1 MADIFLSY
9 AREDRE
15 KAEPLARALQEAGW
29 SVWWDR
35 SILPGA
41 SYEQVIEH
49 ELSSA
54 SSVVVLWSAAASH
67 SNWVRDEATLA
78 QSRNVLVSVL
88 IDDAELPL
96 GFRQQQTANLA
107 AWTGSTSDPEFQ
119 LLAEG
124 IATLVGG
131 SGGVGAEASSG
142 DVVVPTHVRPSAPI
156 RGFSLPPMTRSTV
169 AALAVAACA
178 LIAAPVWWAASR
190 VPAAGPLKQGEAAGA
205 HNAAASQALVVPAQ
219 AEATL
224 PREQMTVTVLSG
236 TLERLNAT
244 TRMLSLR
251 IRFSNRN
258 TRNFDRTY
266 YTDFRLV
273 VDGAS
278 LAPTKAPL
286 EQIEASSSKEFD
298 YLFEVPATATRAVL
312 RVIRGDE
319 TSDIPLELTAAR
331 R

>member
-9 AREDRE
+9 ARDDRE
-15 KAEPLARALQEAGW
+15 KAESLARALQEAGW

-35 SILPGA
+35 SILPGT

-54 SSVVVLWSAAASH
+54 SSVVVLWSVAASQ

-78 QSRNVLVSVL
+78 QSRNVLVSAL
-88 IDDAELPL
+88 IDDTELPL

-107 AWTGSTSDPEFQ
+107 AWTGATSDPEFQ

-131 SGGVGAEASSG
+131 GAGAAPTSG
-142 DVVVPTHVRPSAPI
+142 DVVSDAQVPASVPVRRAP
-156 RGFSLPPMTRSTV
+156 FLPMTRSTV
-169 AALAVAACA
+169 AGLVIACA
-178 LIAAPVWWAASR
+178 LIATVVWSAAGRAPVAEAPKDD
-190 VPAAGPLKQGEAAGA
+190 VAGVQT
-205 HNAAASQALVVPAQ
+205 LVVPAG

-224 PREQMTVTVLSG
+224 PREQMTLTVLSG
-236 TLERLNAT
+236 KLERLNAAS
-244 TRMLSLR
+244 RMLSLR
-251 IRFSNRN
+251 IRFSNHG
-258 TRNFDRTY
+258 TNFDRTY
-266 YTDFRLV
+266 YTDLRLV
-273 VDGAS
+273 VNGVS
-278 LAPTKAPL
+278 LAPTTAPL
-286 EQIEASSSKEFD
+286 DQIEASSAREFD
-298 YLFEVPATATRAVL
+298 YVFEVPATAPRAVL

-319 TSDIPLELTAAR
+319 TSDIPLQLTAAR

>member
-9 AREDRE
+9 ARDDRE
-15 KAEPLARALQEAGW
+15 KAESLARALQEAGW

-35 SILPGA
+35 SILPGT

-54 SSVVVLWSAAASH
+54 SSVVVLWSAAASQ

-88 IDDAELPL
+88 IDDTELPL

-107 AWTGSTSDPEFQ
+107 AWTGASSDPEFQ

-124 IATLVGG
+124 IATLVGA
-131 SGGVGAEASSG
+131 GAAAGAVSG
-142 DVVVPTHVRPSAPI
+142 DVVSDAQVRASVPVRRAS
-156 RGFSLPPMTRSTV
+156 FLPMTRSTV
-169 AALAVAACA
+169 AGLAIAGA
-178 LIAAPVWWAASR
+178 LIAAVVWS
-190 VPAAGPLKQGEAAGA
+190 AAGRAPVAEAPTADVAGL
-205 HNAAASQALVVPAQ
+205 QTLVVPAG

-224 PREQMTVTVLSG
+224 PREQMTLTVLSG
-236 TLERLNAT
+236 KLERLNAAS
-244 TRMLSLR
+244 RLLSLR
-251 IRFSNRN
+251 IRFANHG

-266 YTDFRLV
+266 YTELRLLV
-273 VDGAS
+273 NDVS
-278 LAPTKAPL
+278 VAPTTAPMD
-286 EQIEASSSKEFD
+286 QIEASSAKEFD
-298 YLFEVPATATRAVL
+298 YVFEVPAAATRAVL

-319 TSDIPLELTAAR
+319 TSDIPLDFTAAR

>member
-1 MADIFLSY
+1 
-9 AREDRE
+9 
-15 KAEPLARALQEAGW
+15 
-29 SVWWDR
+29 
-35 SILPGA
+35 
-41 SYEQVIEH
+41 
-49 ELSSA
+49 
-54 SSVVVLWSAAASH
+54 
-67 SNWVRDEATLA
+67 
-78 QSRNVLVSVL
+78 
-88 IDDAELPL
+88 
-96 GFRQQQTANLA
+96 
-107 AWTGSTSDPEFQ
+107 
-119 LLAEG
+119 
-124 IATLVGG
+124 
-131 SGGVGAEASSG
+131 
-142 DVVVPTHVRPSAPI
+142 
-156 RGFSLPPMTRSTV
+156 MTRSTV

-190 VPAAGPLKQGEAAGA
+190 VPAAGA
-205 HNAAASQALVVPAQ
+205 HNTAASQTLVVPAQ

>member
-88 IDDAELPL
+88 IDDTELPL

-107 AWTGSTSDPEFQ
+107 AWTGAISDPEFQ

-131 SGGVGAEASSG
+131 GGVGAEAASG
-142 DVVVPTHVRPSAPI
+142 DVVVPTHGRSSAPV

-178 LIAAPVWWAASR
+178 LIAAPVWWATSR
-190 VPAAGPLKQGEAAGA
+190 VPARD
-205 HNAAASQALVVPAQ
+205 AAASRTLVVPAQ

-244 TRMLSLR
+244 SRMLSLR

-286 EQIEASSSKEFD
+286 DQIEASSSKEFD

-331 R
+331 P